1 MNEKREISVLECIWS
16 VVENWRKV
24 LLSAILFSLLFG
36 ILQYT
41 KSYQEMKNMDLNAQT
56 LPVTISDV
64 EEKMEMLSE
73 PEKSKVKML
82 LKLATSLSNHNNYID
97 TAALMKLNA
106 YDVERTV
113 LQYSIICDKDNS
125 ELFQVYRDYVM
136 SEISQDNIA
145 KFSNKTIS
153 STDINDMITVSQGRD
168 NTSKNNNKNYIE
180 IESKSDIQ
188 WLYVVVRGFAQEDI
202 TNMTKEVKNIIDSCN
217 KELQGKG
224 IVHSLNL
231 ISENNMDG
239 PDEDILSKQNNV
251 YIAMYDLY
259 DRNSKLMESM
269 SEEGKAIISEYR
281 NAMLNDGIAYD
292 IENEQ
297 INIAVSKK
305 WILLGLIFG
314 VIFMCILEVLRWLDG
329 GRLNYA
335 NELSHNYNIHVL
347 GKIKNKK
354 VHRFFPFVDSWIY
367 KIKNKNKRVLT
378 REQEFQL
385 IYRRILIC
393 LKKKDIEKI
402 YLIGTRMENICN
414 NDFVVRLTQ
423 ELRSKD
429 IELIAG
435 DNIEYNSQ
443 AYEDMLEIKNVILW
457 ETTKQSM
464 YQEISN
470 EIEICAEQN
479 IDIIGAI
486 VVES

>member
-1 MNEKREISVLECIWS
+1 
-16 VVENWRKV
+16 
-24 LLSAILFSLLFG
+24 
-36 ILQYT
+36 
-41 KSYQEMKNMDLNAQT
+41 
-56 LPVTISDV
+56 
-64 EEKMEMLSE
+64 
-73 PEKSKVKML
+73 
-82 LKLATSLSNHNNYID
+82 
-97 TAALMKLNA
+97 
-106 YDVERTV
+106 
-113 LQYSIICDKDNS
+113 
-125 ELFQVYRDYVM
+125 
-136 SEISQDNIA
+136 
-145 KFSNKTIS
+145 
-153 STDINDMITVSQGRD
+153 
-168 NTSKNNNKNYIE
+168 
-180 IESKSDIQ
+180 
-188 WLYVVVRGFAQEDI
+188 
-202 TNMTKEVKNIIDSCN
+202 
-217 KELQGKG
+217 
-224 IVHSLNL
+224 
-231 ISENNMDG
+231 
-239 PDEDILSKQNNV
+239 
-251 YIAMYDLY
+251 
-259 DRNSKLMESM
+259 
-269 SEEGKAIISEYR
+269 
-281 NAMLNDGIAYD
+281 
-292 IENEQ
+292 
-297 INIAVSKK
+297 
-305 WILLGLIFG
+305 
-314 VIFMCILEVLRWLDG
+314 MCILEVLRWLDG

-435 DNIEYNSQ
+435 DNIEYNSH